1 MTTRYLQSED
11 DEDVLEL
18 SKDVEY
24 DSQVSSQAEE
34 QLESPFVSENVKALI
49 QYEHMCEWTWSDLK

>member
-1 MTTRYLQSED
+1 VTTRSLQSED

-34 QLESPFVSENVKALI
+34 QLESPFVLEDVKALI
-49 QYEHMCEWTWSDLK
+49 QYEHMCEWTWNDLK